1 MKRLLVS
8 LIAFS
13 LSLFVLSAQDNDLKK
28 DKMLFNHVAVGVSA
42 GLDGVGGHVAL
53 PMGRHFSL
61 RGGYTFIPTYNT
73 KIQDIPIIGSKINAE
88 DLQFTVNE
96 GDAANERTFDLTK
109 VDFGLTLNNFGPH
122 LLLDLY
128 PGKKSGFHFTVGAV
142 MSQEKLLDAS
152 IDLSDQLTQ
161 DDIEHLG
168 FAYKDIEIS
177 PDPNGVVHVD
187 LRQNKIRPYVGIGFG
202 RPLNMRHR
210 VSVNFD
216 LGVVYTGQM
225 KVYSYDYH
233 GVGGM
238 TDEVQITSAGIDNE
252 DDGFIDDKLAK
263 CPVFPVMKLSINV
276 RLF

>member
-1 MKRLLVS
+1 MKRLLVF

-13 LSLFVLSAQDNDLKK
+13 VSLTFLSAQDNDLKK
-28 DKMLFNHVAVGVSA
+28 DNLLFNHVAVGVSV

-53 PMGRHFSL
+53 PVGRHFSV

-73 KIQDIPIIGSKINAE
+73 KILDIPILGDNIDAE
-88 DLQFTVNE
+88 DLKFKVNE
-96 GDAANERTFDLTK
+96 GDPQNEREFDLSK
-109 VDFGLTLNNFGPH
+109 VDIGLTLNNFGPH
-122 LLLDLY
+122 LLVDMY

-142 MSQEKLLDAS
+142 MSNEKLLDNS
-152 IDLSDQLTQ
+152 IDLSSQLTQ
-161 DDIEHLG
+161 DDIDHLG
-168 FAYKDIEIS
+168 FSYKNIEIS
-177 PDPNGVVHVD
+177 PDPNGVVNVD
-187 LRQNKIRPYVGIGFG
+187 IRQNKIRPYAGIGFG

-216 LGVVYTGQM
+216 LGVVYTGKM

-233 GVGGM
+233 GVGGVE
-238 TDEVQITSAGIDNE
+238 EVPITSAGLENE

-263 CPVFPVMKLSINV
+263 LPVFPVMKLSINV